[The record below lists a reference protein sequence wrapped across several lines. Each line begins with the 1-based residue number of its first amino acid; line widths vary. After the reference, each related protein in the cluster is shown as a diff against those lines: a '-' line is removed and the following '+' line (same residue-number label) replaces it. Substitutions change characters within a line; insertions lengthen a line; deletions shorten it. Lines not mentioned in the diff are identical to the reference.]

1 MGTANYRGARGPT
14 NSRYRGTAV
23 SFRFMALHFPMAI
36 VLPFALAILVWQ
48 GKPPFEVTLVF
59 VWGVGS
65 GATFLGT
72 AFILPRF
79 IRLDSLRRWLG
90 ALFICHWA
98 PIAALAV
105 GPSARMSELGL
116 VALASPAM
124 LLATWLMEKLLIWRQ
139 AKSGPPE
146 FMREV
151 VLPRRSRVQP
161 NRKRRSRRGRSKTGR

>member
-1 MGTANYRGARGPT
+1 MGKANGQGAWGPT
-14 NSRYRGTAV
+14 NGRYRGTTV
-23 SFRFMALHFPMAI
+23 SFRFMALHFPLAI

-79 IRLDSLRRWLG
+79 IRLDSLRRWLW
-90 ALFICHWA
+90 ALFICHWG

-116 VALASPAM
+116 VALASAAL

-139 AKSGPPE
+139 AKYGPWE
-146 FMREV
+146 VMREV
-151 VLPRRSRVQP
+151 LRPGGTRVQP